1 MTEVSR
7 NHLLF
12 RMELKSLSASS
23 IRFYYEGETERERE
37 EKTGCERTGIL
48 LLYTGHREGGI
59 KNLRF
64 SIIACI
70 ILQENLI

>member
-23 IRFYYEGETERERE
+23 IRFYYEGERERKQGVKGLVSFIIHRSQRRWNKE
-37 EKTGCERTGIL
+37 LEIL
-48 LLYTGHREGGI
+48 NNCLHHTSGKSDL
-59 KNLRF
+59 
-64 SIIACI
+64 S
-70 ILQENLI
+70 

>member
-23 IRFYYEGETERERE
+23 IRFYYERERERE
-37 EKTGCERTGIL
+37 REREKKTGCEWTDKL
-48 LLYTGHREGGI
+48 FHYYTQVTE
-59 KNLRF
+59 
-64 SIIACI
+64 
-70 ILQENLI
+70 EVE